1 MSQGLHSSGNLAFVR
16 DFETLQQM
24 ESEGRGMRNDN
35 RDLVICSVDSWEKAA
50 AYLVITSALP
60 LSDRAVWR
68 HVWDSQVELLI
79 TFLSETVKDDLAL
92 FSSSKFIG
100 SYQLQLESEK
110 EMGDYIVRT
119 LKVRNRGCTR
129 SLTQLVFM
137 SWPPPTSGLA
147 PGRSSLLSLVRE
159 SSQLQRTARGPGPVI
174 LWTPA
179 SLGPDP
185 CVFWMCLDT
194 MARMMRTSGDTNLSH
209 YSRHLA
215 SRHGLSLSSPE
226 LYISLHD
233 SLAWA
238 IQHEKL

>member
-1 MSQGLHSSGNLAFVR
+1 MLRMFPTKQIFTPFSQRSDVTRNLTRQCLGSFKFLVSQGLHTSGNLAFVR
-16 DFETLQQM
+16 DYEALQRL
-24 ESEGRGMRNDN
+24 EAEGRAVRANT
-35 RDLVICSVDSWEKAA
+35 RELVTCSVDSWEEAA
-50 AYLVITSALP
+50 AYLVIMSPLP

-79 TFLSETVKDDLAL
+79 TFLPSSARDDLAL

-137 SWPPPTSGLA
+137 SWPDPASGLA

-159 SSQLQRTARGPGPVI
+159 SSQLARMSRGPV
-174 LWTPA
+174 
-179 SLGPDP
+179 S
-185 CVFWMCLDT
+185 C
-194 MARMMRTSGDTNLSH
+194 H
-209 YSRHLA
+209 
-215 SRHGLSLSSPE
+215 
-226 LYISLHD
+226 
-233 SLAWA
+233 
-238 IQHEKL
+238 

>member
-1 MSQGLHSSGNLAFVR
+1 MAFVK
-16 DFETLQQM
+16 DFETFQQTGN
-24 ESEGRGMRNDN
+24 EWRGAGGE
-35 RDLVICSVDSWEKAA
+35 LVTSSVDSWERAA
-50 AYLVITSALP
+50 AYLVITSTLP

-68 HVWDSQVELLI
+68 HVWDGQVELLI

-137 SWPPPTSGLA
+137 SWPHPASGLA
-147 PGRSSLLSLVRE
+147 PGRSSLVSLVRE
-159 SSQLQRTARGPGPVI
+159 SSQLQRTAQGPGPVI

-185 CVFWMCLDT
+185 AVFWMCLDT
-194 MARMMRTSGDTNLSH
+194 MSRMMRTSGDTNLSH

-215 SRHGLSLSSPE
+215 HRHGLSLSSAE
-226 LYISLHD
+226 MYISLHD

>member
-1 MSQGLHSSGNLAFVR
+1 MAFVK
-16 DFETLQQM
+16 DFETFQQTGN
-24 ESEGRGMRNDN
+24 EWRGAGAE
-35 RDLVICSVDSWEKAA
+35 LVTSSVDSWERAA
-50 AYLVITSALP
+50 AYLVITSTLP

-68 HVWDSQVELLI
+68 HVWDGQVELLI

-110 EMGDYIVRT
+110 DMGDYIVRT

-129 SLTQLVFM
+129 SLTQLVFL
-137 SWPPPTSGLA
+137 SWPHPASGLA

-174 LWTPA
+174 LWSPA

-185 CVFWMCLDT
+185 AVFWMCLDT

-215 SRHGLSLSSPE
+215 HRHGLSLSSAE

-238 IQHEKL
+238 IQHEKLDTEHATVRYI

>member
-1 MSQGLHSSGNLAFVR
+1 MAFVK
-16 DFETLQQM
+16 DFEAFQQNGN
-24 ESEGRGMRNDN
+24 EWRGTSE
-35 RDLVICSVDSWEKAA
+35 LVTCSVDSWEKAG
-50 AYLVITSALP
+50 AYLVINSSLP

-79 TFLSETVKDDLAL
+79 TFLSETVNDDLAL

-137 SWPPPTSGLA
+137 SWPLPGSGLA

-159 SSQLQRTARGPGPVI
+159 SSQVFFKSSHLV
-174 LWTPA
+174 
-179 SLGPDP
+179 SLI
-185 CVFWMCLDT
+185 CL
-194 MARMMRTSGDTNLSH
+194 AN
-209 YSRHLA
+209 
-215 SRHGLSLSSPE
+215 
-226 LYISLHD
+226 I
-233 SLAWA
+233 
-238 IQHEKL
+238 I

>member
-1 MSQGLHSSGNLAFVR
+1 MAFVK
-16 DFETLQQM
+16 DFEAFQQNGN
-24 ESEGRGMRNDN
+24 EWRGTSE
-35 RDLVICSVDSWEKAA
+35 LVTCSVDSWEKAG
-50 AYLVITSALP
+50 AYLVITSSLP

-137 SWPPPTSGLA
+137 SWPLPGSGLA

-159 SSQLQRTARGPGPVI
+159 SSQLQRLSRGQGPVI
-174 LWTPA
+174 LWSPT

-185 CVFWMCLDT
+185 AVFWMSLDT
-194 MARMMRTSGDTNLSH
+194 MARMMRASGDTNLSH

-215 SRHGLSLSSPE
+215 SRL
-226 LYISLHD
+226 
-233 SLAWA
+233 
-238 IQHEKL
+238 QNKQ

>member
-1 MSQGLHSSGNLAFVR
+1 MAFVK
-16 DFETLQQM
+16 DFETFQQTGN
-24 ESEGRGMRNDN
+24 EWRGAGGE
-35 RDLVICSVDSWEKAA
+35 LVTCSVDSWERAA
-50 AYLVITSALP
+50 AYLVISSTLP

-68 HVWDSQVELLI
+68 HVWDGQVELLI
-79 TFLSETVKDDLAL
+79 TFLSDTVKDDLAL

-137 SWPPPTSGLA
+137 SWPHPGLA

-159 SSQLQRTARGPGPVI
+159 SSQLQRSARGPGPVI

-185 CVFWMCLDT
+185 ALFWMCLDT

-215 SRHGLSLSSPE
+215 HRHGLSLSSAE